1 MCYRTHQLPS
11 EKPISVDQG
20 DGTSVSAAAAAAAY
34 SAAEAVCRDS
44 TAPSGWRAVRPRHVE
59 ARARRFRLPGW

>member
-11 EKPISVDQG
+11 EKPISVDRG

-44 TAPSGWRAVRPRHVE
+44 TAPSG
-59 ARARRFRLPGW
+59 